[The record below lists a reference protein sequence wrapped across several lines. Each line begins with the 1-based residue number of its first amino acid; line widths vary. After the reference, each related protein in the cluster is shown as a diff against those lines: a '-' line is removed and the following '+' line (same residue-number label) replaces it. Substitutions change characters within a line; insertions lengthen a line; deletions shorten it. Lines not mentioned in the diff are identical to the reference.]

1 MKTPL
6 ITTALF
12 CAVSLGLSNV
22 AFAAP
27 SNNNDAAKPA
37 TENAAKTAEAQPYDG
52 LLLGTKIVGSEVKN
66 LQNQD
71 IGTIDDLV
79 VNPDTGRVRFA
90 VLSVAGAS
98 DKVVLPWGAV
108 SLEKNSPGQAPTY
121 VVDANKDK
129 LEKAPKFDAS
139 KLTALYAATSA
150 QPIFDYYDI
159 IFFDDVPAPGQT
171 AGTKD
176 KNSKSTSTATATEPS
191 ASNKQA
197 ANH

>member
-22 AFAAP
+22 ALAAP
-27 SNNNDAAKPA
+27 K
-37 TENAAKTAEAQPYDG
+37 ENASPTPAASPTTADITPYNG

-66 LQNQD
+66 LQNQE
-71 IGTIDDLV
+71 IGTIDDLI

-90 VLSVAGAS
+90 VVGVQEAS
-98 DKVVLPWGAV
+98 EKVVVPWGAV
-108 SLEKNSPGQAPTY
+108 GLEKNSPGQAPSY
-121 VVDANKDK
+121 LVDANKDK

-139 KLTALYAATSA
+139 KLSELYASTTA

-159 IFFDDVPAPGQT
+159 VFFDDVPAPGQT
-171 AGTKD
+171 AAAKAKNTPAETKPTT
-176 KNSKSTSTATATEPS
+176 NT
-191 ASNKQA
+191 A